1 MLVTLKELLLQARAE
16 KKAIAAFNVPNLE
29 MIRAAIQAAEE
40 LNVPVILQHAEGHD
54 SLIPLEEIGPIMVD
68 YAKRS
73 KVPVVVHLDHG
84 KSLKAIITA
93 IKIGFTS
100 VMIEASDQSFE
111 QNVLLT
117 KEVVKIAHSVGVS
130 VEAELGHVFTSS
142 LGGGE
147 GREPDDNLIGSS
159 DDIYTD
165 PELAKLFV
173 EQTNIDCLAIAFG
186 TVHGI
191 YLQEPQ
197 LDLERVAK
205 IYQKINIPLVMHG
218 GSGVSEADYQVA
230 IHNGIAKINYYSY
243 ANQVGAKAIRNVL
256 KHDASEE
263 QFLEDYIERVTA
275 ELKDN
280 YLRAINCFSSS
291 DTVIDTKTGC
301 HFS

>member
-1 MLVTLKELLLQARAE
+1 M
-16 KKAIAAFNVPNLE
+16 
-29 MIRAAIQAAEE
+29 
-40 LNVPVILQHAEGHD
+40 
-54 SLIPLEEIGPIMVD
+54 IPLEEIGPIMVD

-100 VMIEASDQSFE
+100 VMIDASDQSFE

-205 IYQKINIPLVMHG
+205 IYQKINI
-218 GSGVSEADYQVA
+218 
-230 IHNGIAKINYYSY
+230 HNGIAKINYYSY